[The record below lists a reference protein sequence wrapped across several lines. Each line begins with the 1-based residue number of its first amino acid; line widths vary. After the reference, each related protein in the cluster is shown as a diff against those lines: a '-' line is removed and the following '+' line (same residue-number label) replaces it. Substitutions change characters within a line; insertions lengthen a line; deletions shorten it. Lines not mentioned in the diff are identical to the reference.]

1 MKKNILIKN
10 EYVGPEISVI
20 DMAVESGFAASG
32 TGDTQ
37 ELYDDPATIGWG
49 N

>member
-20 DMAVESGFAASG
+20 DMAVESGFATS
-32 TGDTQ
+32 TQ
-37 ELYDDPATIGWG
+37 ELYEDDIDIQWE
-49 N
+49 